1 MVALIELVEGLD
13 HAARRV
19 QETLALGVLADI
31 GQQRLHR
38 RFRLC
43 ARGAR
48 LVGADGGREEFGR
61 VKLGRAALGLPVGG
75 LLGRMDLIVA
85 SISTPFDG
93 LAAGVSPA
101 DGAAS
106 RRTPEDYS
114 FGEKGPQSLTSPA
127 WSWITTAGPL
137 DCFSTRSDPI

>member
-1 MVALIELVEGLD
+1 MSK
-13 HAARRV
+13 R
-19 QETLALGVLADI
+19 TLALGVLADI

-75 LLGRMDLIVA
+75 LAL
-85 SISTPFDG
+85 
-93 LAAGVSPA
+93 A
-101 DGAAS
+101 DGFDRS
-106 RRTPEDYS
+106 VHIDSVRRPC
-114 FGEKGPQSLTSPA
+114 G
-127 WSWITTAGPL
+127 
-137 DCFSTRSDPI
+137 RSVTGRRGGKPPDA